1 MYVCMC
7 FYMRISVSSRTS
19 YIQVRI
25 YFSSQRTA
33 TKNQFAYDI
42 CPWWSRSRVRS
53 CEIVSNYVIDDVL
66 MTSTYYLTDSL
77 VLKDN
82 DQCGRYCVNDLTDV
96 SKMRLRVAGCSRDR
110 FVITTSC
117 VSSGDYDLPND
128 VQTNNEN
135 GAQIYRTLWA
145 VERNYINTACTIQ
158 IITVWAPWYAI
169 YRNFSLCEMKSWL
182 IFYFRK

>member
-1 MYVCMC
+1 LYV
-7 FYMRISVSSRTS
+7 FLYANKRIFSHELYSGSHILFVSADSDEKSIRE
-19 YIQVRI
+19 
-25 YFSSQRTA
+25 
-33 TKNQFAYDI
+33 NDI

-53 CEIVSNYVIDDVL
+53 REIVSNYVIDDVL

-169 YRNFSLCEMKSWL
+169 YRNFSLCEILTHFLFS
-182 IFYFRK
+182 